1 MGIAQA
7 HPDTK
12 TTERIV
18 GQGRIVRLC
27 KTYFTSVTNRSAWKT
42 MSDVAILL
50 VGAVIVQKTKTVL
63 KSGVYFTT
71 GLTANSLNKYVL

>member
-1 MGIAQA
+1 
-7 HPDTK
+7 
-12 TTERIV
+12 
-18 GQGRIVRLC
+18 
-27 KTYFTSVTNRSAWKT
+27 